1 MKKNS
6 KINRRQF
13 LTIVSSLCAWP
24 IIPNS
29 FFYFGRCIVQE
40 KDSPKKILSKPQIK
54 NRLKISVIGV
64 GGGGGNAINN
74 FIDSRLH
81 GANFIAAN
89 TDSQALNSSKAP
101 VKILI
106 GKKLTD
112 GLGAG
117 ANSQIGRHPAHENAW
132 RVRNALKDSHMVFIT
147 AGLGGGTGTG
157 ATPVV
162 AEICKKMGTLTV
174 AVVTKPFSF
183 EGRKRITQAQEGI
196 YALKGVAD
204 MVIVIPND
212 MIRGLASENTKIIE
226 MFRKS
231 DEILFHS
238 VKGIT
243 DLIMLPGLAGID
255 FADIQNVVSKSGI
268 ARMGT
273 GSANAK
279 NRAIKAAKM
288 ALSHPLMEGISIA
301 GAKGVIINITGD
313 GNLTI
318 EEMTQA
324 IDQIQNEVREEAD
337 IVWGTIIDE
346 NQNDY
351 CNVTV
356 VATGIS

>member
-1 MKKNS
+1 MEKKL

-13 LTIVSSLCAWP
+13 LTIFPSLCAGY

-29 FFYFGRCIVQE
+29 FFDFWRCIVQE
-40 KDSPKKILSKPQIK
+40 KDSPKKTLYNPQIK

-74 FIDSRLH
+74 IIDSRLH
-81 GANFIAAN
+81 GVKFIAAN
-89 TDSQALNSSKAP
+89 TDSQALKSSKAP

-106 GKKLTD
+106 GKKLPHA
-112 GLGAG
+112 LRAG
-117 ANSQIGRHPAHENAW
+117 ANSQIGRQAAHENA
-132 RVRNALKDSHMVFIT
+132 RAIRNALKDSHMVFIT

-157 ATPVV
+157 AAPVV

-183 EGRKRITQAQEGI
+183 EGRKRITQAEEGI
-196 YALKGVAD
+196 YALQEAAD
-204 MVIVIPND
+204 MIIVIPND
-212 MIRGLASENTKIIE
+212 MIRGLASENAKMIE

-238 VKGIT
+238 VKGIA

-255 FADIQNVVSKSGI
+255 FADIQTIVSKPGI
-268 ARMGT
+268 TRMGT
-273 GSANAK
+273 GSANGK
-279 NRAIKAAKM
+279 KRAIKAAKM
-288 ALSHPLMEGISIA
+288 ASSHPLIEDISIA
-301 GAKGVIINITGD
+301 TAKGAIINITG
-313 GNLTI
+313 GSNLTI
-318 EEMTQA
+318 EEMTKA
-324 IDQIQNEVREEAD
+324 MDQIYKEVGEDTD
-337 IVWGTIIDE
+337 IVWGTIINE
-346 NQNDY
+346 NLNDY